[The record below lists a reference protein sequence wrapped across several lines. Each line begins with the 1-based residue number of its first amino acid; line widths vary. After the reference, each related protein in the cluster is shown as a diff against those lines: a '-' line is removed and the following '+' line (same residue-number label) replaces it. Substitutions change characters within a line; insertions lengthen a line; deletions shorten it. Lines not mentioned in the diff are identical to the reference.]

1 MASDKGI
8 VRIVQSF
15 GAPQGNYLVFFYK
28 TTFERNLGGV
38 EDPPSYTIHFDNSER
53 NNPNVDISLSECDF
67 KDNAGIQL
75 YASNPNSV
83 ILDGCDFNDNG
94 GNPTSFPAS
103 DKGGCVFIDNDDGL
117 GITGPISFVKSKF
130 KDTTGGMFYD
140 RFYCRTLW
148 DGCHGFRPIALHSYY
163 PLYQNITYYSI
174 MQTKAMTESK
184 CFWCWCWCWCWCYI
198 CHVWG

>member
-1 MASDKGI
+1 MSTASEKGI

-15 GAPQGNYLVFFYK
+15 DDTLGNYLVFFYK
-28 TTFERNLGGV
+28 TTFKRNLGGV

-53 NNPNVDISLSECDF
+53 NPNVDISLSECDF

-75 YASNPNSV
+75 YASSPNSV

-94 GNPTSFPAS
+94 GNPTSFPS
-103 DKGGCVFIDNDDGL
+103 DVTDGGCVFIDNDGL

-140 RFYCRTLW
+140 TFSCRTLW
-148 DGCHGFRPIALHSYY
+148 DRCHGFRPMIALHSYY
-163 PLYQNITYYSI
+163 PLY
-174 MQTKAMTESK
+174 
-184 CFWCWCWCWCWCYI
+184 
-198 CHVWG
+198 